1 MNTLL
6 GAVKKAQRNIVK
18 FSLCLILILPWIT
31 QSWASFG
38 HDPQNVPQNKI
49 TALYLYNFLLFVDW
63 PEKVFSNSKIMRV
76 VICGDPQLN
85 EAMKPMSGKMIKG
98 KALSIIYKAR
108 PDEIRDASHVVFVGN
123 GDLEGVRELLGK
135 LSGKPVLTISDN
147 AAFIDLGGM
156 VIFNVPEVLPE
167 NNEERKRFTIN
178 LQAVRKSGLEIRS
191 RLLRISH
198 IIDNPG
204 LNEKPRK

>member
-1 MNTLL
+1 MN
-6 GAVKKAQRNIVK
+6 KAQRNIVK
-18 FSLCLILILPWIT
+18 FSLCLILILPWIIV
-31 QSWASFG
+31 SRASSG

-76 VICGDPQLN
+76 VICGDPPLN
-85 EAMKPMSGKMIKG
+85 EAMKPMSGKKIKG
-98 KALSIIYKAR
+98 KALSIVYKAR

-156 VIFNVPEVLPE
+156 VLFNVPDVLPE
-167 NNEERKRFTIN
+167 NNEERKRFAIN

-198 IIDNPG
+198 IIDNPRPT
-204 LNEKPRK
+204 EKSRKCY

>member
-1 MNTLL
+1 M
-6 GAVKKAQRNIVK
+6 KKAHRNIIK
-18 FSLCLILILPWIT
+18 FSLCLILILPWIIV
-31 QSWASFG
+31 SRASSG
-38 HDPQNVPQNKI
+38 QDPQNVPQNKI

-63 PEKVFSNSKIMRV
+63 PEKAFSNSKIMRV

-98 KALSIIYKAR
+98 KALSIVYKAR

-156 VIFNVPEVLPE
+156 VIFNVPDVLPE
-167 NNEERKRFTIN
+167 NNEERKRFAIN

-198 IIDNPG
+198 IIDNPRPT
-204 LNEKPRK
+204 EKPRERY